1 MSQDVVADALNQMM
15 NALRARK
22 TSLTVKKHSKLLLSV
37 LAIAK
42 LKGYVK
48 SYKVAEDARS
58 LTIELGKLN
67 GCNAVK
73 PRFIVQVGDIDK
85 FVARYLPA
93 RDIGIIIIST
103 SQGIMTHQTAT
114 EKNVGGSILAYMF

>member
-1 MSQDVVADALNQMM
+1 MSQDVVADSLNQMM
-15 NALRARK
+15 NALRAKK
-22 TSLTVKKHSKLLLSV
+22 TSLTVKRHSKLLLSV

-48 SYKVAEDARS
+48 AYKVGEDGKS
-58 LTIELGKLN
+58 LVIELGKLN

-73 PRFIVQVGDIDK
+73 PRFVVHVEEIEK
-85 FVARYLPA
+85 FVTRYLPA

-103 SQGIMTHQTAT
+103 SSGIMTHQTAIG
-114 EKNVGGSILAYMF
+114 KNVGGSILAYMF